1 MLVTVRALLSTN
13 SKSTDPA
20 KYHWLTREFFHGL
33 LVWHLPAALWVLCL
47 TATADL
53 LCESLLRCA
62 LHTHVATTSDMPPID
77 HLSHY
82 FEVSSVLEPSVRR
95 YLSIAIILWP
105 HSCLNSQLTTT
116 SIVLYLERTLI
127 LNCRLSS
134 QLLNNTGFEQH
145 VSSPLLCYSL
155 YVFLHDLSDP
165 SNPFEFSDLT
175 GLAPC
180 RSELMAQGPKLKRTE
195 NWSLIYSP
203 ACKSSWR
210 AGLIPPFPL
219 FPHPGSVWDL
229 IKCV

>member
-105 HSCLNSQLTTT
+105 HSCLNSQTDYDVHC
-116 SIVLYLERTLI
+116 SVPWE
-127 LNCRLSS
+127 NVDSKLSPFFA
-134 QLLNNTGFEQH
+134 TFEQH
-145 VSSPLLCYSL
+145 RIRATCKQPFTLL
-155 YVFLHDLSDP
+155 
-165 SNPFEFSDLT
+165 
-175 GLAPC
+175 
-180 RSELMAQGPKLKRTE
+180 
-195 NWSLIYSP
+195 
-203 ACKSSWR
+203 
-210 AGLIPPFPL
+210 
-219 FPHPGSVWDL
+219 
-229 IKCV
+229 